1 MDKLQLN
8 ISEQVAGGIAATDS
22 IENFEKLL
30 KRFPNDPALQ
40 KASADLLAKKNQ
52 TDAAALSYSKA
63 ATLFLKSGK
72 LLPAIISK
80 VYAWRLKSPSYQEA
94 QLFLSAVRAGSFPRT
109 PLKIFLEK
117 LSNPEV
123 LAVVK
128 RFQNIHLPE
137 QQLIQKVGDGQND
150 LYFIVSGSLKEI
162 MYHPVKTKEETVY
175 KQSIINLSA
184 DDSIGDLYPIKEEKV
199 CQSTVETIAPVE
211 LVKLSKKVLLQI
223 CKKYPNVEIGLQ
235 AVNVFR
241 SESKKENLLKKYRQG
256 TRHQLER
263 KITIELY
270 PQSSDNFPIILEG
283 HSKDISIGGTS
294 VVLDAKD
301 LSVVKSIASFSRTIK
316 NATVKISFPNEGL
329 ELKVSGK
336 IAWTREVVFQRKKTL
351 ALGIQ
356 FQGLSPKLCGMLFV
370 FADCSKKK

>member
-8 ISEQVAGGIAATDS
+8 ISEQVAGDFAAIDS

-30 KRFPNDPALQ
+30 KRFPNNPALQ

-52 TDAAALSYSKA
+52 TDAAVLSYSKA

-80 VYAWRLKSPSYQEA
+80 VHAWRLKSPSYQEA

-137 QQLIQKVGDGQND
+137 QQLIQKVGDGQNN

-162 MYHPVKTKEETVY
+162 MYHPLKTKEEIVY

-199 CQSTVETIAPVE
+199 CQSYVETIAPVE

-241 SESKKENLLKKYRQG
+241 SDSKKENLLRKYRKG
-256 TRHQLER
+256 VRHQLER
-263 KITIELY
+263 KITIEIH

-283 HSKDISIGGTS
+283 HSKDISI
-294 VVLDAKD
+294 
-301 LSVVKSIASFSRTIK
+301 
-316 NATVKISFPNEGL
+316 
-329 ELKVSGK
+329 
-336 IAWTREVVFQRKKTL
+336 
-351 ALGIQ
+351 
-356 FQGLSPKLCGMLFV
+356 
-370 FADCSKKK
+370 